1 MFSFPKD
8 LNDVPLSYHLQIH
21 NQNYS
26 SKSVQQQE
34 FVIKPTY
41 QIRKEEDLKIKEC
54 QKEDHTEPTY
64 HFFKE
69 LDLQKQYERI
79 VQLLDPKEDNHLS
92 QLEVNEKTKNYSET
106 EIKSDQTEDKK
117 EIKHQKIEEVK
128 SPERVGKKERRVK
141 TKESKINMNY
151 STRKD
156 IKNNRNI
163 KRDEKKKEDKENEKH
178 FETIANELNISH
190 LEELPKT
197 NEIII
202 DKENEIITEIS
213 ETTESHKISP
223 FKDLNKTINKGM
235 EKSSFIEDDKDK
247 VNITTH
253 QSEEKI
259 IEIIKEHNDQFK
271 ESPGK
276 YKRKNNKSKKPIKKR
291 NIEVP
296 KIIDES
302 PFKGSS
308 KNVSNHIDLKPPM
321 TKKTKK
327 NEKTD
332 LLSQLEQTWKSG
344 VVMLIIFI
352 VLFTALS
359 IWNDVLNE
367 MMY

>member
-8 LNDVPLSYHLQIH
+8 LNDVPLSYHLQIYS
-21 NQNYS
+21 QSYS
-26 SKSVQQQE
+26 SKSIQHHE
-34 FVIKPTY
+34 FLIKPTY

-54 QKEDHTEPTY
+54 QKEDCPEPNY
-64 HFFKE
+64 HFFEE

-92 QLEVNEKTKNYSET
+92 QLEIKEKTKNYSKT
-106 EIKSDQTEDKK
+106 EIKSGQTEDKK
-117 EIKHQKIEEVK
+117 EIIYQKIEEIK
-128 SPERVGKKERRVK
+128 SLERIGKKERK
-141 TKESKINMNY
+141 MKIKESKINTNY

-163 KRDEKKKEDKENEKH
+163 KQDEKKKEEKESEKQ
-178 FETIANELNISH
+178 FETIAKELNINH
-190 LEELPKT
+190 VEESPKT
-197 NEIII
+197 NEIFI
-202 DKENEIITEIS
+202 DKENEIITEIN
-213 ETTESHKISP
+213 ETTEFHKISH
-223 FKDLNKTINKGM
+223 FNEINKTINDVL
-235 EKSSFIEDDKDK
+235 EKTSFIGNDKEK
-247 VNITTH
+247 VKVIT
-253 QSEEKI
+253 QQPEEKV
-259 IEIIKEHNDQFK
+259 IEITKEHNTQFK

-291 NIEVP
+291 NIEIP
-296 KIIDES
+296 KVIDEL

-308 KNVSNHIDLKPPM
+308 KNVSNHTDLKPPI
-321 TKKTKK
+321 TKKNKK

-344 VVMLIIFI
+344 VMMLIIFI